1 MVAHSEEQQ
10 RLAEQLSTQKQ
21 LASKYSDRV
30 SQLEKESR
38 LRGLELREV
47 QKDLK
52 TEKSLSSKLYDDVS
66 DDTVTETTGVCVYMC
81 VNAQVHVQ

>member
-1 MVAHSEEQQ
+1 MTAHSEEQQ
-10 RLAEQLSTQKQ
+10 RLAEQLATQKQ

-30 SQLEKESR
+30 SQLEKEGR

-47 QKDLK
+47 QKDLE

-66 DDTVTETTGVCVYMC
+66 EIGPLMYMYM
-81 VNAQVHVQ
+81 HVLFIY

>member
-66 DDTVTETTGVCVYMC
+66 DDTC
-81 VNAQVHVQ
+81 H

>member
-1 MVAHSEEQQ
+1 MEQNLTDTMSSLEKTAAAHSEEQQ
-10 RLAEQLSTQKQ
+10 RLASQLATQKQ

-30 SQLEKESR
+30 SQLEKEGR

-47 QKDLK
+47 QKELE

-66 DDTVTETTGVCVYMC
+66 VVC
-81 VNAQVHVQ
+81 